1 MTRTIEMPAIG
12 DFSLPS
18 RARLML
24 DIGAPRIAMRAAE
37 VKGAFRELQH
47 ASAAQVARTLAG
59 VPGLEALAVLGS
71 LPTDNREGVIRQLQ
85 LDDHQE
91 TELLDL
97 ARTIGDPNDQQSLAA
112 KLTTMYPEIGEQ
124 GEDSFDSDETGV
136 LDDNLCPDGTSPL
149 AFCLGRQRGTR
160 RISNSRGQFLP
171 VTNKRSRWAS

>member
-1 MTRTIEMPAIG
+1 
-12 DFSLPS
+12 
-18 RARLML
+18 
-24 DIGAPRIAMRAAE
+24 MRAAE

-136 LDDNLCPDGTSPL
+136 LDDNLCPDGISPL
-149 AFCLGRQRGTR
+149 PFCLGRQRGTR